1 MKIRMLALFLLAAL
15 LLTACGSEEPSV
27 LTPEDAQKIVL
38 EDAGLTTKDVSDI
51 HTHIT
56 EHDGVPGYSIHIT
69 IDGAEY
75 EYIIDGVTGDI
86 LHADDIP

>member
-1 MKIRMLALFLLAAL
+1 MKIRMLTLFLLAAL
-15 LLTACGSEEPSV
+15 LLTACGADDPGV
-27 LTPEDAQKIVL
+27 LTPEEAQKIVL
-38 EDAGLTTKDVSDI
+38 EDTGLSAKDVSDI

-56 EHDGVPGYSIHIT
+56 EHDGIPGYSIHIT